1 MKIPNRRHQTPIA
14 PLKGFAVTRRSGSA
28 VTWFSTSPL
37 KRKAVPDEMSVL
49 SGTTH
54 LSSRI
59 RQWTARPKDCPA
71 ATCRRERPKDSGRK
85 EVESRIFH
93 YLCGPKIM
101 RRLRTYMAFALL
113 LLFSCYYCG
122 ISMMQHTHI
131 ANGSSIV
138 HSHLGG
144 DSKHDHSDSQYAVID
159 MLSCFDS
166 EQAETAHVEFTPA
179 LFFSESCIGYHA
191 PEYLIQVQDV
201 HTLRGPP
208 TVS

>member
-1 MKIPNRRHQTPIA
+1 
-14 PLKGFAVTRRSGSA
+14 
-28 VTWFSTSPL
+28 
-37 KRKAVPDEMSVL
+37 
-49 SGTTH
+49 
-54 LSSRI
+54 
-59 RQWTARPKDCPA
+59 
-71 ATCRRERPKDSGRK
+71 
-85 EVESRIFH
+85 
-93 YLCGPKIM
+93 M

-166 EQAETAHVEFTPA
+166 EQAETAHVEFTPV

-208 TVS
+208 AVS